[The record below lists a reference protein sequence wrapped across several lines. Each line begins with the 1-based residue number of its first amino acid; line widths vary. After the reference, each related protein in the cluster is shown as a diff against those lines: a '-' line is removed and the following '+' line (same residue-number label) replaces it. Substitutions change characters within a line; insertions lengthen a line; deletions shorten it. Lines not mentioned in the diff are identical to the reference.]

1 MIYRLLRLLNLLL
14 INTLKVI
21 NIIIEI
27 RLCLLNLHLQILYI
41 AVLLF
46 HCLIVNQQEIRKEV
60 GIGEFPGYVLLVV
73 LCSQGFENIVG

>member
-21 NIIIEI
+21 NIIIKI

-46 HCLIVNQQEIRKEV
+46 HCLIINQQEIRQEV
-60 GIGEFPGYVLLVV
+60 GIGEFPGDVLFVV